1 MLLNDDTA
9 NSSVYI
15 EIIIRQ
21 ILLII
26 GSINVITHACFGL
39 RKQHVYCPSKNSIH
53 NVIDEYRAG
62 KNRFDIFTMFEKW
75 SRSELEKCYQHNN
88 GDLWWVDKVR
98 WPMPH

>member
-9 NSSVYI
+9 YSSVYI

-62 KNRFDIFTMFEKW
+62 KIGLIYLPCLK
-75 SRSELEKCYQHNN
+75 N
-88 GDLWWVDKVR
+88 GLVANSKNATSIITVTYGG
-98 WPMPH
+98 